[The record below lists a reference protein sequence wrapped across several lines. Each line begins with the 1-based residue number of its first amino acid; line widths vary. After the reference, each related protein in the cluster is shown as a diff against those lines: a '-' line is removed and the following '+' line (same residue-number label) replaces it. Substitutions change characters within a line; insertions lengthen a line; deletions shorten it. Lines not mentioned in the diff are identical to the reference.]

1 MSLNVFHDV
10 KQAIASLDPQE
21 VRDLAERP
29 IRIGLHAGSPA
40 AYQEMQRFLAPAQV
54 SERRRIELGAV
65 LTPAANLDRYDL
77 DIYSPELTMPPHG
90 FYFSPVNPER
100 TVREVLQKRPDMA
113 LPLARYLCPFRP
125 AVVKRII
132 TKVST
137 ENALFAL
144 ATALPDIVPLLSLPW
159 ALGEFA
165 SDTAFITANQIRMA
179 FLLAGASD
187 RPIGYREQK
196 SEIGSVVLSAFGWR
210 ALAREVVGKIP
221 LGGGLLPKAAI
232 AYAATRVIG
241 MSMERYYRIGYGYT
255 REERKTA
262 YEQALERGKT
272 VASAMLSS
280 LKRHTAR
287 RVVNS

>member
-1 MSLNVFHDV
+1 MSLDIYHNV

-29 IRIGLHAGSPA
+29 LRIGLHAGSPA
-40 AYQEMQRFLAPAQV
+40 AYQEMQRFFAPAQV
-54 SERRRIELGAV
+54 SDRRRIELGAV
-65 LTPAANLDRYDL
+65 LVDASNLEHHDL
-77 DIYSPELTMPPHG
+77 DIYSQELSTPPHG

-100 TVREVLQKRPDMA
+100 TVREVLQRRPEMA
-113 LPLARYLCPFRP
+113 LPLARYICPFRP

-132 TKVST
+132 TKIST

-144 ATALPDIVPLLSLPW
+144 ATALPDVVPLLSLPW
-159 ALGEFA
+159 AIGEFA

-179 FLLAGASD
+179 FFLAGASD

-210 ALAREVVGKIP
+210 ALARELVGKIP
-221 LGGGLLPKAAI
+221 LGGGLLPKAAV
-232 AYAATRVIG
+232 AYAATRVVG

-272 VASAMLSS
+272 VANAILSGF
-280 LKRHTAR
+280 KRNPAR
-287 RVVNS
+287 I